1 MKKLTRAEYRRKF
14 AAKSKGRKPKRAKQA
29 GVIVIPEGGAA
40 YGRCFKRKWPNKK
53 EAGTE
58 PAASKETETTD
69 GSSQ

>member
-53 EAGTE
+53 EAGTD
-58 PAASKETETTD
+58 PAAATERTTKH
-69 GSSQ
+69 G